1 MRNRRQSLPSMSHWR
16 GPLALLLTVLFA
28 LAAGPARAQGSPAGA
43 ADADGARV
51 IVKYKA
57 LGRLMREAAA
67 SPGGAARGPQHAAA
81 LGRRVGLSL
90 SDGRAIDGRTQ
101 VLRARGLSSAQLA
114 AQLAADDEVEYAV
127 PDQRRRA
134 LAVPNDPLFAA
145 SSLISPAAGQW
156 YLRAPDATR
165 VSAIDAASAWDVT
178 AGLPSVVVAV
188 VDTGVRFDHPDLAGQ
203 LLPGYDFIADTTESR
218 DGDGRDADAS
228 DPGDWTTANQCG
240 PGESATTST
249 WHGTQMA
256 GLVAARANNGI
267 GMAGAAHGVRI
278 LPVRVLSACGGFDS
292 DILAG
297 MLWAGGVSSQPVA
310 NPNPARVINVSLGSS
325 GSCNAAY
332 RDAVA
337 QLVAAG
343 VVVVAAAGNE
353 EGLAVGVPANC
364 PGAIAVA
371 GLRHAGSKVGFSSLG
386 PEVAISAPGG
396 NCVNLTGECLYPIL
410 TTTNTGAQGPGAHTY
425 SNGSNASFGTSF
437 ATPLVAGTAAL
448 MLSANPALSPAQVRS
463 LLQGAARPF
472 PTSTGDPMV
481 PQCQAPSA
489 LTQIECLCTTST
501 CGAGMLDAA
510 AAVRA
515 AAASAAPS
523 VSIRG
528 AADAVLAGSA
538 LSLDGSASSVAA
550 GRSITAWRWSLTA
563 GSAIAALVGD
573 ASGPTVQ
580 VRTTG
585 VGSFTVQLTVT
596 DSLGAQASANRSI
609 TVNAPA
615 APAVSVLASAGV
627 VSAGSELAFD
637 ASGSTAASGLA
648 IAAYQWTVVAGADI
662 ATITAGANEALVRLA
677 TRGGSGGTVTVQ
689 VTVTDSLGQSASASR
704 SVTVTPQ
711 GPSASL
717 QAAASTVAV
726 GGSIG
731 LDGSGSTAPSG
742 RQVVGWQWA
751 ISSGQGLATL
761 AGSTSGPTATLQG
774 LAAGSVTV
782 TLTVT
787 DSAGAQDSRSTTISV
802 QAAGGGNA
810 GSSARGGGAMGGLW
824 LLGLALA
831 VLALRPRRR

>member
-1 MRNRRQSLPSMSHWR
+1 
-16 GPLALLLTVLFA
+16 
-28 LAAGPARAQGSPAGA
+28 
-43 ADADGARV
+43 
-51 IVKYKA
+51 
-57 LGRLMREAAA
+57 
-67 SPGGAARGPQHAAA
+67 
-81 LGRRVGLSL
+81 
-90 SDGRAIDGRTQ
+90 
-101 VLRARGLSSAQLA
+101 
-114 AQLAADDEVEYAV
+114 
-127 PDQRRRA
+127 
-134 LAVPNDPLFAA
+134 
-145 SSLISPAAGQW
+145 
-156 YLRAPDATR
+156 
-165 VSAIDAASAWDVT
+165 
-178 AGLPSVVVAV
+178 VV
-188 VDTGVRFDHPDLAGQ
+188 
-203 LLPGYDFIADTTESR
+203 
-218 DGDGRDADAS
+218 
-228 DPGDWTTANQCG
+228 
-240 PGESATTST
+240 
-249 WHGTQMA
+249 
-256 GLVAARANNGI
+256 
-267 GMAGAAHGVRI
+267 
-278 LPVRVLSACGGFDS
+278 
-292 DILAG
+292 
-297 MLWAGGVSSQPVA
+297 

-332 RDAVA
+332 RDAVS

-410 TTTNTGAQGPGAHTY
+410 TTTNTGPQGPGAPAW

-448 MLSANPALSPAQVRS
+448 MLSANPALSPAQVRT
-463 LLQGAARPF
+463 LLQGAARAF
-472 PTSTGDPMV
+472 PTATGDPTV
-481 PQCQAPSA
+481 PQCQAPSS
-489 LTQIECLCTTST
+489 LPQIECLCTTST

-523 VSIRG
+523 ASIAG
-528 AADAVLAGSA
+528 AAGSVPAGVT
-538 LSLDGSASSVAA
+538 LSLDGSASKVAA
-550 GRSITAWRWSLTA
+550 GRSITGWRWTLTA

-573 ASGPTVQ
+573 GNGPTVQ

-596 DSLGAQASANRSI
+596 DSLGAQASASRSI

-615 APAVSVLASAGV
+615 APVVSVLASASV

-637 ASGSTAASGLA
+637 AGGSSAATGLA
-648 IAAYQWTVVAGADI
+648 IAAYQWTIVAGADI
-662 ATITAGANEALVRLA
+662 ATVTAGANEALVRLA
-677 TRGGSGGTVTVQ
+677 TRGGGGGTVTVQ

-704 SVTVTPQ
+704 SVTITPQ
-711 GPSASL
+711 GPSASI
-717 QAAASTVAV
+717 QAAASTLAV
-726 GGSIG
+726 GSSIG

-774 LAAGSVTV
+774 VAAGSVTV

-787 DSAGAQDSRSTTISV
+787 DSAGAQDSRSTTVSV
-802 QAAGGGNA
+802 QAAGGGDA
-810 GSSARGGGAMGGLW
+810 GSSARGGGAASALW
-824 LLGLALA
+824 LLGLRHRPATAALEDDHRA
-831 VLALRPRRR
+831 RAWVWGERVRGRWHDPHPAHTRPFSDVRFEPLAARLARALRPAALFRPSGPSISSRPSRPRCRPHRDELRASPTRRRRRPISTTRWPPSTAAAGCWRASAVFYNLTASATDPALQAVQRRMAAPLADHDSAVYMDAALFARIDALHARREALGLAPEQRRLLERVHLDFVRVRAHGCRARRASATPR